1 VNRKAGVLAAVYVAV
16 LAINLDVTIVNVA
29 LPSIASQL
37 HADTRGLQ
45 WVVDGYNLTF
55 AALVLAAGSLSDRY
69 GRRPALLI
77 GLLGFA
83 VTSAL
88 GALATSTGAL
98 VAARFS
104 MGVFAALIFPTTLSI
119 ITNTFSDRRQ
129 RAIALG
135 GWGAV
140 VGVGVAAGP
149 VTGGL
154 LLEHFSWGS
163 VFWALVPLALLAAVL
178 TFFLVPE
185 SRDPGVP
192 ALDILG
198 LTTSIA
204 LLGVLVYT
212 IIEAPAR
219 GWRSTP
225 TVFGFVATAALALA
239 FVTIE
244 QAAEHPMLDV
254 RLFTDRRF
262 SAASAS
268 VMVTFFSLSGFIF
281 LITQYFQV
289 LRGFSPLATGARI
302 LPVALSIA
310 VGSVVGGLLAPRIGT
325 RAAVVSGLASFGTAM
340 AWIAG
345 SIDTDTPYWTTIVA
359 QMLLMGLGIGL
370 ISTPATESIML
381 VLPPARAGIGSAVND
396 ATRELGST
404 LGVAIVGSLF
414 SSVFGAHLA
423 DSAFAATGKSG
434 ASAGSVQIAFGIA
447 ANNPQ
452 LLAAAQNSFL
462 AGLRGQPDGRP
473 RSSRAVDRLPYS
485 QTARRPNRSPTSSF
499 TNNRRRLSRTKS
511 WHGGPLGPDCSS
523 AATADAFNGKPQY
536 GNHC

>member
-1 VNRKAGVLAAVYVAV
+1 MSRKAGVLAAVYAAV

-29 LPSIASQL
+29 LPSIATEL
-37 HADTRGLQ
+37 RADTRGLQ

-55 AALVLAAGSLSDRY
+55 AALVLAAGSLVDRY

-83 VTSAL
+83 VTSAV
-88 GALATSTGAL
+88 GALADSTGAL

-129 RAIALG
+129 RATALG

-178 TFFLVPE
+178 AFFLVPE
-185 SRDPGVP
+185 SRDAGVP
-192 ALDILG
+192 ALDIRG
-198 LTTSIA
+198 LVISIA

-219 GWRSTP
+219 GWSSTS
-225 TVFGFVATAALALA
+225 TLFGFAAAAALALA

-244 QAAEHPMLDV
+244 QAAEHPLLDV

-268 VMVTFFSLSGFIF
+268 VTVTSSHCRDLSSS
-281 LITQYFQV
+281 
-289 LRGFSPLATGARI
+289 SPSTSRC
-302 LPVALSIA
+302 
-310 VGSVVGGLLAPRIGT
+310 
-325 RAAVVSGLASFGTAM
+325 F
-340 AWIAG
+340 AG
-345 SIDTDTPYWTTIVA
+345 SARSEPV
-359 QMLLMGLGIGL
+359 
-370 ISTPATESIML
+370 PAFCLSHSRWRS
-381 VLPPARAGIGSAVND
+381 VL
-396 ATRELGST
+396 
-404 LGVAIVGSLF
+404 
-414 SSVFGAHLA
+414 
-423 DSAFAATGKSG
+423 
-434 ASAGSVQIAFGIA
+434 
-447 ANNPQ
+447 
-452 LLAAAQNSFL
+452 
-462 AGLRGQPDGRP
+462 
-473 RSSRAVDRLPYS
+473 
-485 QTARRPNRSPTSSF
+485 
-499 TNNRRRLSRTKS
+499 
-511 WHGGPLGPDCSS
+511 
-523 AATADAFNGKPQY
+523 
-536 GNHC
+536 

>member
-1 VNRKAGVLAAVYVAV
+1 VGR
-16 LAINLDVTIVNVA
+16 
-29 LPSIASQL
+29 
-37 HADTRGLQ
+37 RRLQ
-45 WVVDGYNLTF
+45 PLTF

-119 ITNTFSDRRQ
+119 ITNTFPDRRQ

-140 VGVGVAAGP
+140 VGIGVAAGP

-154 LLEHFSWGS
+154 LLERFSWSS

-178 TFFLVPE
+178 THLLVPE
-185 SRDPGVP
+185 SRDPAVP
-192 ALDILG
+192 ALDIRG
-198 LTTSIA
+198 LITSTA
-204 LLGVLVYT
+204 LLGVVVYT

-219 GWRSTP
+219 GWHSP
-225 TVFGFVATAALALA
+225 ATVFGFVATAGLALA

-268 VMVTFFSLSGFIF
+268 VTVTFFSLSGFIF

-289 LRGFSPLATGARI
+289 LCGFSPLATGARI

-325 RAAVVSGLASFGTAM
+325 RAVVVTGLVSFGTAM

-345 SIDTDTPYWTTIVA
+345 SLDTTTPYWTTIVA

-370 ISTPATESIML
+370 VSTPATESIML

-404 LGVAIVGSLF
+404 LGVAVVGSLF
-414 SSVFGAHLA
+414 SSIFGAHLA
-423 DSAFAATGKSG
+423 DSAFAVTGRAG
-434 ASAGSVQIAFGIA
+434 AAADSVQIAFGIA
-447 ANNPQ
+447 THNPE
-452 LLAAAQNSFL
+452 LLAAAQYSFL
-462 AGLRGQPDGRP
+462 AGLAAACMVIAGLCYTAAAAGIVALPGR
-473 RSSRAVDRLPYS
+473 RFQARLA
-485 QTARRPNRSPTSSF
+485 TMTVALGSP
-499 TNNRRRLSRTKS
+499 
-511 WHGGPLGPDCSS
+511 
-523 AATADAFNGKPQY
+523 
-536 GNHC
+536 

>member
-1 VNRKAGVLAAVYVAV
+1 MVPDPPAQQSTTSRKVGIVAAVYVAV

-29 LPSIASQL
+29 LPSIATQL
-37 HADTRGLQ
+37 HADTRGLL

-69 GRRPALLI
+69 GRRPALII

-83 VTSAL
+83 STSAI
-88 GALATSTGAL
+88 GALASSTGTL
-98 VAARFS
+98 IAARFS

-129 RAIALG
+129 RAAALG

-154 LLEHFSWGS
+154 LLEHFSWSS
-163 VFWALVPLALLAAVL
+163 VFWALVPLALLAAAL
-178 TFFLVPE
+178 TVVLVPE
-185 SRDPGVP
+185 SRDPSVP
-192 ALDILG
+192 ALDIRG

-204 LLGVLVYT
+204 MLGVLVYT
-212 IIEAPAR
+212 IIEAPVK
-219 GWRSTP
+219 GWHST
-225 TVFGFVATAALALA
+225 TTLFGFATAAALALA
-239 FVTIE
+239 FVMIE
-244 QAAEHPMLDV
+244 RAAEHPMLEV

-268 VMVTFFSLSGFIF
+268 VTVTFFSLSGFIF

-289 LRGFSPLATGARI
+289 LRGFSPLSTGARI

-310 VGSVVGGLLAPRIGT
+310 VGSILGGFLAPRIGT
-325 RAAVVSGLASFGTAM
+325 RVVVVSGLLSFGTAM

-345 SIDTDTPYWTTIVA
+345 SLDTNTPFWPTIVT

-370 ISTPATESIML
+370 ISTPATESIMQ

-414 SSVFGAHLA
+414 SSVFSAHLT
-423 DSAFAATGKSG
+423 DSAFAATGK
-434 ASAGSVQIAFGIA
+434 AGTAGDSVPTAFGIA
-447 ANNPQ
+447 ANNPE
-452 LLAAAQNSFL
+452 LLAAAQHSFL
-462 AGLRGQPDGRP
+462 AGLTAACAVIAALCYAAAAAGIVALPGRRFQAP
-473 RSSRAVDRLPYS
+473 FSTTTAALTS
-485 QTARRPNRSPTSSF
+485 Q
-499 TNNRRRLSRTKS
+499 
-511 WHGGPLGPDCSS
+511 
-523 AATADAFNGKPQY
+523 
-536 GNHC
+536 

>member
-1 VNRKAGVLAAVYVAV
+1 MSRKAGVLAAVYVAV

-29 LPSIASQL
+29 LPSIATQL

-55 AALVLAAGSLSDRY
+55 AALVLAAGSLADRR

-83 VTSAL
+83 ATSAV
-88 GALATSTGAL
+88 GALANSTGAL

-129 RAIALG
+129 RAAALG

-140 VGVGVAAGP
+140 VGAGVAAGP

-154 LLEHFSWGS
+154 LLEHFSWSS

-178 TFFLVPE
+178 TFVLVPE
-185 SRDPGVP
+185 SRDPAVP
-192 ALDILG
+192 ALDIRG

-219 GWRSTP
+219 GWHSPATL
-225 TVFGFVATAALALA
+225 FGFTATAALTLA
-239 FVTIE
+239 FVMIE

-268 VMVTFFSLSGFIF
+268 VTVTFFSLSGFIF

-289 LRGFSPLATGARI
+289 LRGYNPLATGARI

-325 RAAVVSGLASFGTAM
+325 RAVVVSGLGSFGTAM
-340 AWIAG
+340 AWIGG
-345 SIDTDTPYWTTIVA
+345 SIDTNTPYWTTIVA

-423 DSAFAATGKSG
+423 DSAFAATGKAG
-434 ASAGSVQIAFGIA
+434 AASNSVQIAFGIA
-447 ANNPQ
+447 ADNPH
-452 LLAAAQNSFL
+452 LLAIAQNSFL
-462 AGLRGQPDGRP
+462 AGLTAACTVIAGLCYIAAAAGIVALPGRRFQPPFSPMDAAL
-473 RSSRAVDRLPYS
+473 SSR
-485 QTARRPNRSPTSSF
+485 
-499 TNNRRRLSRTKS
+499 
-511 WHGGPLGPDCSS
+511 
-523 AATADAFNGKPQY
+523 
-536 GNHC
+536 

>member
-1 VNRKAGVLAAVYVAV
+1 MNRKAGILAAVYVAV

-29 LPSIASQL
+29 LPSIATEL

-55 AALVLAAGSLSDRY
+55 AALVLAAGSLADRH

-83 VTSAL
+83 VTSAV
-88 GALATSTGAL
+88 GALANSTGAL

-104 MGVFAALIFPTTLSI
+104 MGAFAALIFPTTLSI

-129 RAIALG
+129 RATALG

-140 VGVGVAAGP
+140 VGAGVAAGP

-154 LLEHFSWGS
+154 LLEHFYWGS
-163 VFWALVPLALLAAVL
+163 VFWALVPLALLAAAL
-178 TFFLVPE
+178 AFLLVPE

-192 ALDILG
+192 ALDIRG

-212 IIEAPAR
+212 IIEAPTR
-219 GWRSTP
+219 GWRSTA
-225 TVFGFVATAALALA
+225 TLFGFAAAAALALA

-244 QAAEHPMLDV
+244 QVAEHPMLDV

-268 VMVTFFSLSGFIF
+268 VTVTFFSLSGFIF

-289 LRGFSPLATGARI
+289 LRGYTPLATGTRI

-325 RAAVVSGLASFGTAM
+325 RAVVVSGLASFGTAM
-340 AWIAG
+340 AWIAS
-345 SIDTDTPYWTTIVA
+345 SIDTATPYWTTIVA

-423 DSAFAATGKSG
+423 DSAFVASGKGGAAGN
-434 ASAGSVQIAFGIA
+434 SVQIAFGIA

-462 AGLRGQPDGRP
+462 AGLTTACTVIAGLCYAAAATGIIALPGRRFQPP
-473 RSSRAVDRLPYS
+473 VSMTTAALSSR
-485 QTARRPNRSPTSSF
+485 
-499 TNNRRRLSRTKS
+499 
-511 WHGGPLGPDCSS
+511 
-523 AATADAFNGKPQY
+523 
-536 GNHC
+536 

>member
-1 VNRKAGVLAAVYVAV
+1 MTTMSKAGILAAIYVAV

-29 LPSIASQL
+29 LPSIATQL

-83 VTSAL
+83 GTSAI
-88 GALATSTGAL
+88 GAMATTTGAL
-98 VAARFS
+98 VAARFA
-104 MGVFAALIFPTTLSI
+104 MGVFAALIFPTTLSV
-119 ITNTFSDRRQ
+119 ITNTFADRRQ
-129 RAIALG
+129 RAAALG

-154 LLEHFSWGS
+154 LLQHFSWSS
-163 VFWALVPLALLAAVL
+163 VFWALIPLALLAAVL
-178 TFFLVPE
+178 TVFLVPE
-185 SRDPGVP
+185 SRDPNVP
-192 ALDILG
+192 AVDIRG
-198 LTTSIA
+198 LATSIL

-212 IIEAPAR
+212 IIEAPVR
-219 GWRSTP
+219 GWHST
-225 TVFGFVATAALALA
+225 TTLVGFAVAAALALA
-239 FVTIE
+239 FVMVE

-254 RLFTDRRF
+254 ELFTDRRF

-268 VMVTFFSLSGFIF
+268 VTVAFFSLSGFIF

-289 LRGFSPLATGARI
+289 LRGFSPLSTGARI
-302 LPVALSIA
+302 LPVAGSIA

-325 RAAVVSGLASFGTAM
+325 RTVVVSGLVSFGTAM
-340 AWIAG
+340 AWIAS
-345 SIDTDTPYWTTIVA
+345 SIDINTPYWSTIIG

-404 LGVAIVGSLF
+404 LGVAIIGSLF
-414 SSVFGAHLA
+414 SSAFGAHLA
-423 DSAFAATGKSG
+423 DSAFATTGK
-434 ASAGSVQIAFGIA
+434 AAEAADSVPIAFGIA
-447 ANNPQ
+447 SDTPG
-452 LLAAAQNSFL
+452 LLAAVQQSFL
-462 AGLRGQPDGRP
+462 AGLTEACTVIAALCYTAAAAGIVALPGR
-473 RSSRAVDRLPYS
+473 RFQGSLTTAAL
-485 QTARRPNRSPTSSF
+485 TARP
-499 TNNRRRLSRTKS
+499 SR
-511 WHGGPLGPDCSS
+511 
-523 AATADAFNGKPQY
+523 
-536 GNHC
+536 

>member
-1 VNRKAGVLAAVYVAV
+1 MDRHRNRSRDKRFQRDNVSRKAGVLAAVYVAV

-29 LPSIASQL
+29 LPSIATEL

-83 VTSAL
+83 VTSTI
-88 GALATSTGAL
+88 GALADSAGAL
-98 VAARFS
+98 IAARFS
-104 MGVFAALIFPTTLSI
+104 MGAFAALIFPTTLSI

-129 RAIALG
+129 RAAALG

-140 VGVGVAAGP
+140 VGAGVAAGP

-154 LLEHFSWGS
+154 LLEHFSWSS
-163 VFWALVPLALLAAVL
+163 VFWALVPLAVMAMAL
-178 TFFLVPE
+178 TYFLVPE
-185 SRDPGVP
+185 SRNPDVP
-192 ALDILG
+192 PLDIRG
-198 LTTSIA
+198 LTTSIG

-212 IIEAPAR
+212 IIEAPDR
-219 GWRSTP
+219 GWHST
-225 TVFGFVATAALALA
+225 TTLFGFAAAAALALA
-239 FVTIE
+239 FVMIE
-244 QAAEHPMLDV
+244 QAADHPMLDV

-268 VMVTFFSLSGFIF
+268 VTVTFFSLSGFIF
-281 LITQYFQV
+281 LITQYFQA

-325 RAAVVSGLASFGTAM
+325 RAVVVSGLASFGTAM
-340 AWIAG
+340 AWIAA
-345 SIDTDTPYWTTIVA
+345 SIDTNTPYWSAIVS

-423 DSAFAATGKSG
+423 DSAFAATGKAG
-434 ASAGSVQIAFGIA
+434 AAANSVQTAFGIA
-447 ANNPQ
+447 ANKPE
-452 LLAAAQNSFL
+452 LLTAAQNSFL
-462 AGLRGQPDGRP
+462 AGLPAACTVIAGLCY
-473 RSSRAVDRLPYS
+473 A
-485 QTARRPNRSPTSSF
+485 
-499 TNNRRRLSRTKS
+499 
-511 WHGGPLGPDCSS
+511 
-523 AATADAFNGKPQY
+523 AATAGIIALPGRRFQTQFATTAAALSSQ
-536 GNHC
+536 

>member
-1 VNRKAGVLAAVYVAV
+1 VVDGIRVRQHTASRKAGILAAIYVAV

-29 LPSIASQL
+29 LPSIATQL

-55 AALVLAAGSLSDRY
+55 AALVLAAGGLSDRY

-83 VTSAL
+83 ATSAM
-88 GALATSTGAL
+88 GASATSTGAL

-129 RAIALG
+129 RAAALG

-140 VGVGVAAGP
+140 VGAGVAAGP

-154 LLEHFSWGS
+154 LLEHFSWSS
-163 VFWALVPLALLAAVL
+163 VFWALIPLALLAAVL
-178 TFFLVPE
+178 TFVLVPE
-185 SRDPGVP
+185 SRDPNVP
-192 ALDILG
+192 AIDIRG
-198 LTTSIA
+198 LATSIL

-212 IIEAPAR
+212 IIEAPVN
-219 GWRSTP
+219 GWHSST
-225 TVFGFVATAALALA
+225 TLIGFAAAAALALA
-239 FVTIE
+239 FVKIE

-268 VMVTFFSLSGFIF
+268 VAITFFALSGFIF

-289 LRGFSPLATGARI
+289 LRRFGPFSTGARI
-302 LPVALSIA
+302 LPVAGSIA
-310 VGSVVGGLLAPRIGT
+310 IGSIVGGLLAPRIGT
-325 RAAVVSGLASFGTAM
+325 RAVVVSGLASFGTAM
-340 AWIAG
+340 AWIAR
-345 SIDTDTPYWTTIVA
+345 SIDINTPYWATIVA

-404 LGVAIVGSLF
+404 LGVAIIGSLF
-414 SSVFGAHLA
+414 SSVFSAHLA
-423 DSAFAATGKSG
+423 DGAFTSTGKAG
-434 ASAGSVQIAFGIA
+434 AAANSVPIAFDIA
-447 ANNPQ
+447 ANNPGLVADVQ
-452 LLAAAQNSFL
+452 HSFL
-462 AGLRGQPDGRP
+462 AGLTAACTVIAALCYTAAAAGIIALPGRRFQP
-473 RSSRAVDRLPYS
+473 SVS
-485 QTARRPNRSPTSSF
+485 TA
-499 TNNRRRLSRTKS
+499 LL
-511 WHGGPLGPDCSS
+511 H
-523 AATADAFNGKPQY
+523 
-536 GNHC
+536 